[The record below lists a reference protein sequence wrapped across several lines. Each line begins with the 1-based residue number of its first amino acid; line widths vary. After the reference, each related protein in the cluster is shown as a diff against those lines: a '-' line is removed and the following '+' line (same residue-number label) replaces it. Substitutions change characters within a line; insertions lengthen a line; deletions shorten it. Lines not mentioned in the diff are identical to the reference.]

1 MIKAGAQKMYAKVLA
16 PNDNSKN
23 QFYLSGSFDVL
34 NILPSKNREFQS
46 HTTKRGKIL
55 KAAVDLDWIS
65 LSGDQTNA
73 PDAQFIYYPQ
83 YPEVRLSS
91 LLKKSP
97 LAPREL
103 IVSREA
109 GRVLLIGVRTDQK
122 LLAYMVSSSSRISKE
137 IQTYKLADTS
147 GVLLD
152 IPLHQ
157 REQSST
163 DKLIEALKIV
173 HQKGWIASKSL
184 GQDGSVK
191 PCRARNCIGYTLE
204 AELGIPKN
212 GDPSP
217 DFIDWE
223 LKAGQVKD
231 FNAGFGSKPVTL
243 LTPEPTG
250 GHYRE
255 AGVESFVSH
264 FGYPDKRGIKHR
276 LNFGGVHRVG
286 VRHAT
291 TGLTLSIQGVD
302 AELKKISSDGE
313 LQLVSDAGEI
323 AASWGFDSLLSHWSK
338 KHAKAAFV
346 PGERRELPSRE
357 YRYGNTIMLGQGTD
371 FQYFLRALH
380 SGCVYYDPGIKV
392 ENLNSKPKA
401 KRRSQFRIKAT
412 DLNQL
417 YKTWES
423 VVL

>member
-34 NILPSKNREFQS
+34 NMLPSKNRQFHT
-46 HTTKRGKIL
+46 HTTKNGKIL

-65 LSGDQTNA
+65 LAGDRSNA

-91 LLKKSP
+91 LLKSSS

-109 GRVLLIGVRTDQK
+109 GRVLLIGVRSDQK

-137 IQTYKLADTS
+137 IQTYKLADSS

-152 IPLHQ
+152 IPLHLK
-157 REQSST
+157 EQSST
-163 DKLIEALKIV
+163 DKLIEALKVV

-184 GQDGSVK
+184 AQDGSVT
-191 PCRARNCIGYTLE
+191 PCKARNCIGYTLE

-223 LKAGQVKD
+223 LKAGQVKN
-231 FNAGFGSKPVTL
+231 FHAGFGSKPVTL

-250 GHYRE
+250 GHYKTE
-255 AGVESFVSH
+255 GVKSFVSH
-264 FGYPDKRGIKHR
+264 FGYPDKNGIKHR

-286 VRHAT
+286 IRHAT
-291 TGLTLSIQGVD
+291 TGLTLSLQGIGTD
-302 AELKKISSDGE
+302 FKNIPSDGE
-313 LQLVSDAGEI
+313 LQLVTDAGEI

-346 PGERRELPSRE
+346 PGERREIPSRE
-357 YRYGNTIMLGQGTD
+357 YRYGNKIMLGQGTD

-392 ENLNSKPKA
+392 ENMNSKPSA
-401 KRRSQFRIKAT
+401 KKRSQFRIKAT
-412 DLNQL
+412 DLGQL
-417 YKTWES
+417 YKTWKS